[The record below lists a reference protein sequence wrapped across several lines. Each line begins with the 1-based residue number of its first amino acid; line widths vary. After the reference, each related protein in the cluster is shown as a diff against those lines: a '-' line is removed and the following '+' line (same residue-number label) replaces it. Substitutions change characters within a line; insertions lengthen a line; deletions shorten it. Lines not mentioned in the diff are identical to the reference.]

1 MKSPHGFIKTAGRGS
16 AYCTK
21 GGRFWIIKVQS
32 KWHLVQMGNK
42 SEGVEQCTIG
52 KFNTLAEAGA
62 FYRENEAVGN
72 N

>member
-21 GGRFWIIKVQS
+21 GGAFWIVKVQS

-42 SEGVEQCTIG
+42 SKGVEQCTVG
-52 KFNTLAEAGA
+52 RFKTLTDAAQH
-62 FYRENEAVGN
+62 YRELTN
-72 N
+72 